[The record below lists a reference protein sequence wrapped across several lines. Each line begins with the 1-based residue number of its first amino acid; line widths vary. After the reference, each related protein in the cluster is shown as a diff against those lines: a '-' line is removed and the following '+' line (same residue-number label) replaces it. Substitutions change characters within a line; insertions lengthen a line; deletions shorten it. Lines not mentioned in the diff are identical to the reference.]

1 LCAGRGGGEA
11 SVDGGGRGSSASSML
26 ISRTVPRTPPQMEA
40 GVDGEDPGS
49 AWRDGGGQSIE
60 AGKAAR

>member
-1 LCAGRGGGEA
+1 
-11 SVDGGGRGSSASSML
+11 ML

-40 GVDGEDPGS
+40 GVDGGDPGS
-49 AWRDGGGQSIE
+49 AWGDGGGQWIE

>member
-1 LCAGRGGGEA
+1 
-11 SVDGGGRGSSASSML
+11 ML

-40 GVDGEDPGS
+40 GVDGGDLGS
-49 AWRDGGGQSIE
+49 AWGDGGGQWIE